1 MLIGDVNSLKKN
13 HDEQVRIARSLSKI
27 SIQKNLDSMWEDDH
41 MSVIYRDD
49 VYWVIHSTLPVR
61 GLKIGIETNLG
72 TPFPKECLRQD
83 QIERLDQLV

>member
-1 MLIGDVNSLKKN
+1 MLIADANTLKKN

-41 MSVIYRDD
+41 MSVIYRDG

-61 GLKIGIETNLG
+61 GLKIGIESNLG

-83 QIERLDQLV
+83 QIERLDQEI